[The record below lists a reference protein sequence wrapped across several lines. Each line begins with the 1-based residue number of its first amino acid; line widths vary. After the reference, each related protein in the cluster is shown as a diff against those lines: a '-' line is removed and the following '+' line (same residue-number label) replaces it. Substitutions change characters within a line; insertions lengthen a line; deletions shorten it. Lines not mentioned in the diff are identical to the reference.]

1 MGTNNSTHL
10 IVCTEDSVRRPSKG
24 QGSELLKKCEL
35 LIGGITL
42 MMAMVVVF
50 TWAQG
55 FPYLL
60 ESTKVLRRNRSFF
73 SFHLLVNNI
82 KQKMV

>member
-1 MGTNNSTHL
+1 
-10 IVCTEDSVRRPSKG
+10 
-24 QGSELLKKCEL
+24 
-35 LIGGITL
+35 

-60 ESTKVLRRNRSFF
+60 ESTKVLRRNRPFF
-73 SFHLLVNNI
+73 PFHLLVNNI
-82 KQKMV
+82 KQKTV

>member
-1 MGTNNSTHL
+1 
-10 IVCTEDSVRRPSKG
+10 
-24 QGSELLKKCEL
+24 
-35 LIGGITL
+35 

-60 ESTKVLRRNRSFF
+60 ESTKVLRRNRTFF
-73 SFHLLVNNI
+73 PFIFWLTISNKKRFKIWLFKIFLRHMNPLKRL
-82 KQKMV
+82 K